1 LFDALKSFVA
11 ELASGEKQAGE
22 LGSQDLRLATAAL
35 LIHAGAIDGEMS
47 GAERNKLQALL
58 KQRFELD
65 DAAASE
71 LIAKAADADDKAVD
85 LYHFTHRLNDALDEA
100 GRLRMIEMM
109 WAMAYA
115 DGALSEFEDNL
126 IWRVADLL
134 CVSSTERIAL
144 RRRVAGQSKDA

>member
-1 LFDALKSFVA
+1 MQS
-11 ELASGEKQAGE
+11 
-22 LGSQDLRLATAAL
+22 AT
-35 LIHAGAIDGEMS
+35 S
-47 GAERNKLQALL
+47 CKRLL

-71 LIAKAADADDKAVD
+71 LIAQAADADDKAVD

-115 DGALSEFEDNL
+115 DGALSRIRGQPDL
-126 IWRVADLL
+126 AGRRPARRVVDGAD
-134 CVSSTERIAL
+134 RAAPP
-144 RRRVAGQSKDA
+144 RRRPKQATA